1 GALDSQT
8 SEDIMRLLSQLNAQ
22 GITVV
27 LVTHEAGVA
36 AWARRRI
43 VFRDGAIVE
52 DQRTGV
58 AA

>member
-1 GALDSQT
+1 
-8 SEDIMRLLSQLNAQ
+8 MRLLSQLNAQ

-27 LVTHEAGVA
+27 LVTHEADVA

>member
-1 GALDSQT
+1 
-8 SEDIMRLLSQLNAQ
+8 
-22 GITVV
+22 VV
-27 LVTHEAGVA
+27 LVTHEADVA